1 MEVEKLK
8 GGRQQLVITEIPYTM
23 IGANIGKFL
32 NDIATLVEAKK
43 TTDIVDI
50 SNQSSKEGI
59 RIVLELKRDADVE
72 NLTNMLYKK
81 TRLEDTFGVNMLA
94 VADGRPETLGLK
106 QIIAHHVDFVF
117 EVNSRKYT
125 TLLAKEQ
132 ERREIQEGLIKACD
146 VIDLIIEILRGS
158 KSRDQVKKCLTD
170 GITEGI
176 RFKTKTSEKTAKAL
190 KFTEKQATAIL
201 DMRLYKLIG
210 LEIDALMKE
219 HEETMKNIARYEDIL
234 NNYDSMAAVIMT
246 ELDQI
251 KKEYGSKRKTSI
263 ENAEEAVYEEKKMEE
278 TEVCFLMDRF
288 GYIRL
293 IDKNAYERNKE
304 AAHAE
309 SRYVFICMNT
319 DKICIFT
326 DTGKLHTVK
335 AEDIPLV
342 RFRDKGVPA
351 DNLGNY
357 DSTTEQILYVAPLS
371 QVAASTVLFVT
382 ENGMCKLVKGDEFR
396 ASKRT
401 IVSTKLMED
410 DRLVFV
416 GAADE
421 MDQVVF
427 QSEKGYFLRIMKTE
441 ISVTKKNAM
450 GVRGMKLTGEDRI
463 HHAYLLESRQE
474 YAITYHDKQY
484 VLNKVK
490 LAKRDTKGVKPRV

>member
-1 MEVEKLK
+1 MLAGADLVFITAGMGGGTGTGAAPIVAEIAKEMGILTVGIVTKPFLFEGKARSLRASKGIERLK
-8 GGRQQLVITEIPYTM
+8 SNVDDLIVV
-23 IGANIGKFL
+23 L
-32 NDIATLVEAKK
+32 NDNLLKITDSKITLDNAFSLADNILEQGITSITDLLTSVGEVNIDFADIK
-43 TTDIVDI
+43 TTM
-50 SNQSSKEGI
+50 NYRGKAYMGI
-59 RIVLELKRDADVE
+59 GRASGE
-72 NLTNMLYKK
+72 KK
-81 TRLEDTFGVNMLA
+81 V
-94 VADGRPETLGLK
+94 
-106 QIIAHHVDFVF
+106 
-117 EVNSRKYT
+117 
-125 TLLAKEQ
+125 
-132 ERREIQEGLIKACD
+132 
-146 VIDLIIEILRGS
+146 
-158 KSRDQVKKCLTD
+158 
-170 GITEGI
+170 
-176 RFKTKTSEKTAKAL
+176 
-190 KFTEKQATAIL
+190 
-201 DMRLYKLIG
+201 
-210 LEIDALMKE
+210 
-219 HEETMKNIARYEDIL
+219 
-234 NNYDSMAAVIMT
+234 
-246 ELDQI
+246 
-251 KKEYGSKRKTSI
+251 
-263 ENAEEAVYEEKKMEE
+263 EEA
-278 TEVCFLMDRF
+278 EVCFLMDRF
-288 GYIRL
+288 GYMRL
-293 IDKNAYERNKE
+293 IDKNAYERNKD

-309 SRYVFICMNT
+309 SRYVFTCMNT

-357 DSTTEQILYVAPLS
+357 DSTSEQILYVAPLS

-382 ENGMCKLVKGDEFR
+382 ENGMCKLVKGEEFR

-401 IVSTKLMED
+401 IVSTKLAED

-474 YAITYHDKQY
+474 YAITYHDKPY

-490 LAKRDTKGVKPRV
+490 LAKRDTKGVKPRI

>member
-1 MEVEKLK
+1 
-8 GGRQQLVITEIPYTM
+8 
-23 IGANIGKFL
+23 
-32 NDIATLVEAKK
+32 
-43 TTDIVDI
+43 
-50 SNQSSKEGI
+50 
-59 RIVLELKRDADVE
+59 
-72 NLTNMLYKK
+72 
-81 TRLEDTFGVNMLA
+81 
-94 VADGRPETLGLK
+94 
-106 QIIAHHVDFVF
+106 
-117 EVNSRKYT
+117 
-125 TLLAKEQ
+125 
-132 ERREIQEGLIKACD
+132 
-146 VIDLIIEILRGS
+146 
-158 KSRDQVKKCLTD
+158 
-170 GITEGI
+170 
-176 RFKTKTSEKTAKAL
+176 
-190 KFTEKQATAIL
+190 
-201 DMRLYKLIG
+201 
-210 LEIDALMKE
+210 
-219 HEETMKNIARYEDIL
+219 
-234 NNYDSMAAVIMT
+234 
-246 ELDQI
+246 
-251 KKEYGSKRKTSI
+251 
-263 ENAEEAVYEEKKMEE
+263 MEE

-288 GYIRL
+288 GYMRL

-309 SRYVFICMNT
+309 SRYVFTCMNT

-357 DSTTEQILYVAPLS
+357 DSTSEQILYVAPLS

-382 ENGMCKLVKGDEFR
+382 ENGMCKLVKGEEFR

-401 IVSTKLMED
+401 IVSTKLAED

-427 QSEKGYFLRIMKTE
+427 QSEKGYFLRILKTE
-441 ISVTKKNAM
+441 ISVTKKNAL

-474 YAITYHDKQY
+474 YAIEYHDKPY

-490 LAKRDTKGVKPRV
+490 LAKRDTKGVKPRI